1 MKNDHNHK
9 AKAIDP
15 RVHDFLD
22 GEVSASEAAAFEVDL
37 RPGNTT
43 ANQVRTFR
51 HLGSWFRDTRP
62 RAPSSLARSVEE
74 ALEAEFAGRSR
85 AGSTVP
91 AWWKRLTLSGGRR
104 WAWIPAA
111 AAAIVVLTIII
122 EDRVPDRSVDIPQ
135 STERVASPVS
145 GEGNTVT
152 RDDGVDTIQYVFTLK
167 AAEAGRVCLAG
178 DFNGWKVCEAP
189 MERVGGDTWSIT
201 IELPRG
207 RHEYMFV
214 IDDQWVTDPNA
225 MGYSDDGFGNRNS
238 VLVV

>member
-1 MKNDHNHK
+1 MKNDDK
-9 AKAIDP
+9 KKAIDP
-15 RVHDFLD
+15 RVHEFLD
-22 GEVSASEAAAFEVDL
+22 GEISASEAAAFEVDL

-43 ANQVRTFR
+43 ENQVRTLT
-51 HLGSWFRDTRP
+51 HLGAWFRDTRS
-62 RAPSSLARSVEE
+62 RAPSSLARSVER
-74 ALEAEFAGRSR
+74 ALEAELAGQNQ
-85 AGSTVP
+85 AGSTFS
-91 AWWKRLTLSGGRR
+91 AWWKRLISPGGLR

-111 AAAIVVLTIII
+111 AAAIVTLTIII
-122 EDRVPDRSVDIPQ
+122 EDRAPGQNVDIPQ
-135 STERVASPVS
+135 STDRMVSPVAED
-145 GEGNTVT
+145 GHAVT
-152 RDDGVDTIQYVFTLK
+152 QDDGGQTVRYVFTLK
-167 AAEAGRVCLAG
+167 ASEAGKVCLAG
-178 DFNGWKVCEAP
+178 DFNEWKVCEAP

>member
-1 MKNDHNHK
+1 MKNDDK
-9 AKAIDP
+9 DKAIDP

-22 GEVSASEAAAFEVDL
+22 GEISASDAAAFEVDL

-43 ANQVRTFR
+43 VNQVRTLR
-51 HLGSWFRDTRP
+51 HLGAWFRDTRP

-74 ALEAEFAGRSR
+74 ALEAEFGGQGRARS
-85 AGSTVP
+85 AIP
-91 AWWKRLTLSGGRR
+91 AWWKRLGLPGGPR
-104 WAWIPAA
+104 WVWIPAA
-111 AAAIVVLTIII
+111 AAAIVILTIII
-122 EDRVPDRSVDIPQ
+122 EDRVPDQSVDIPQ
-135 STERVASPVS
+135 STDRIVSPVS
-145 GEGNTVT
+145 GEGSTVT
-152 RDDGVDTIQYVFTLK
+152 RDDGGHTIQYVFTLK

-178 DFNGWKVCEAP
+178 DFNEWKVCEAP

-214 IDDQWVTDPNA
+214 IDDQWVTDPKA